1 MKKYFLFLL
10 LIFHGCS
17 PEKKIE
23 NPIAEK
29 QIEEETPATIQTLL
43 KLHNEQR
50 ELKGRTGFELDSYL
64 SDYAQKHSDW
74 MAQKNTLRHSSIN
87 VLMGKYFFVGENIAW
102 NQKTE
107 LEVVD
112 AWMHSSGHRAN
123 IMNRS
128 YTKIGFGM
136 SLNEKGELYWCTV
149 FGG

>member
-1 MKKYFLFLL
+1 
-10 LIFHGCS
+10 
-17 PEKKIE
+17 
-23 NPIAEK
+23 
-29 QIEEETPATIQTLL
+29 
-43 KLHNEQR
+43 
-50 ELKGRTGFELDSYL
+50 
-64 SDYAQKHSDW
+64 